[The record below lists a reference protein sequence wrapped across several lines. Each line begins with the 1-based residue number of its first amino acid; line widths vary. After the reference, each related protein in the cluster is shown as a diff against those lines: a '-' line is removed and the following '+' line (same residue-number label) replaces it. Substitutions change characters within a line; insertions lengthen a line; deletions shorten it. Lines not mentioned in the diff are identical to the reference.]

1 MRKNSVVHLAAAR
14 CSLIIA
20 LVVGLTPQS
29 FAQDNVPV
37 TDIGN
42 GDVQSRGFSS
52 PNFNVPP
59 PPSSPFMQSLAVR
72 TTGDG
77 NGKVTFPPANVCP
90 PGCGANYPQGT
101 PVVIAAIPTPGSTF
115 AGWGGDC
122 RGTAPCTLKMDRAMT
137 IEAKFNKIQIPGV
150 ATPTQWMEWSRA
162 AAGAAR
168 QEALT
173 WLKSAS
179 IDGKICKITAAA
191 ATAPTGVLKSRY
203 NFNGLVK
210 QALLQAGAPDTIARD
225 WDSAFKSSWDLW
237 AANVTIPALP
247 WYPAFAA
254 WPGPVAPPTSNS
266 PSPLSSLISS
276 KVTAMSPPSLSGTL
290 QAKLGTAAIQ
300 QDAKSAIQIFAADL
314 GARFGQCMAGC
325 MVTNVIG
332 SGPVPNFVAGTNGV
346 FPGQVTGGTCSGGT
360 VTVNGF

>member
-1 MRKNSVVHLAAAR
+1 MGENSMVHLAAAR
-14 CSLIIA
+14 GSLIIA

-37 TDIGN
+37 TGIGN

-52 PNFNVPP
+52 PNFKVPS
-59 PPSSPFMQSLAVR
+59 PPSSPSMQPLTVR

-90 PGCGANYPQGT
+90 PGCGATYPQGL
-101 PVVIAAIPTPGSTF
+101 PVVIAAIPAPGSTF

-122 RGTAPCTLKMDRAMT
+122 RGTTPCTLKMDRAMT

-168 QEALT
+168 QEAII

-179 IDGKICKITAAA
+179 IDGKTCKITAAA
-191 ATAPTGVLKSRY
+191 ATAPAGVLKSRY

-210 QALLQAGAPDTIARD
+210 QALLQAGTPDAIARD
-225 WDSAFKSSWDLW
+225 WDTAFQSSWDLW
-237 AANVTIPALP
+237 AKNVTIPGLP
-247 WYPAFAA
+247 WYPIFAA
-254 WPGPVAPPTSNS
+254 WPGPVAPPTPNS

-290 QAKLGTAAIQ
+290 QAKLGIAAIQ
-300 QDAKSAIQIFAADL
+300 QDAKSAIQMFAADL

-332 SGPVPNFVAGTNGV
+332 SGPVPAFSQGLHGV
-346 FPGQVTGGTCSGGT
+346 IPGQVIDGSCSGGT
-360 VTVNGF
+360 ITINGF